1 MDKRIA
7 YAGLIFIAAVWG
19 STFPII
25 KNTLIFIDPLSFLV
39 YRFLIASLFLLPF
52 ILKKIKSREAV
63 YGILVGIPLFVGYVT
78 QTIGLNYTSPSMS
91 GLITGLY
98 VVLTPVLSIFILK
111 TPRDYVKIML
121 ALVAFAGMALMTVN
135 STSGQVIGNVLTLVC
150 AFSYAIQLIY
160 TEKFLKGGD
169 ALVFTFFQLL
179 TVGILSLL
187 FHPQSIVSAY
197 KMENDY
203 VLFSVLF
210 NAIMGSAL
218 AIWIMSVA
226 VKNTNSYISALI
238 LIMEPVF
245 AVVISTFFF
254 NYPVTVP
261 MISGGII
268 ILIAMVFAINRENKK
283 II

>member
-25 KNTLIFIDPLSFLV
+25 KNTLVFIDPISFLV

-52 ILKKIKSREAV
+52 ILGKIRRKEAI
-63 YGILVGIPLFVGYVT
+63 YGTLVGIPLFVGYAT
-78 QTIGLNYTSPSMS
+78 QTIGLDYTSPSMS

-111 TPRDYVKIML
+111 TGRDYIKILL
-121 ALVAFAGMALMTVN
+121 AFIAFVGMALMTVN
-135 STSGQVIGNVLTLVC
+135 STSGEMIGNLLTLVC
-150 AFSYAIQLIY
+150 AFAYAGQLIF
-160 TEKFLKGGD
+160 TEKFLTDGN

-179 TVGILSLL
+179 TVGLLSLL
-187 FHPQSIVSAY
+187 FHPQSILAAG
-197 KMENDY
+197 KLENGY
-203 VLFSVLF
+203 VLFSVFF
-210 NAIMGSAL
+210 NAILGSAL

-238 LIMEPVF
+238 LITEPVF
-245 AVVISTFFF
+245 AVVISTFLF
-254 NYPVTVP
+254 NYPITIP
-261 MISGGII
+261 MISGGVI
-268 ILIAMVFAINRENKK
+268 ILIAMIFAINRENKK
-283 II
+283 IN